1 MKQLS
6 FQWRITLLTALL
18 IAAACICLNLL
29 LYRSGTSG
37 MDSLNIYVT
46 QYQPGESDGLAIEIP
61 DEEMADF
68 LNQFS
73 QEVYDAKAIFGRK
86 GWIITAVVTMLSGA
100 IAYFV
105 SGKALQPL
113 KELSRQ
119 AEKINQDS
127 IANIRLDEN
136 SVREFRQL
144 SRSVNHMLD
153 RLAQSFDLQRQFA
166 GNAAHELRTPLAIL
180 QTKLELF
187 AEEHPD
193 MDRETAE
200 LVSSLREQI
209 NRLTVL
215 VRALLEMSNLQAVS
229 RGDRI
234 ELAPLTEEILADL
247 TPLAQQ
253 SGVALH
259 EECED
264 ISIIGS
270 DALIYRLLFNLVEN
284 GIKYNRPGGS
294 VSVSVHQDAGQAVL
308 RVSDTGCGIPNDLRE
323 NVFQPF
329 FRVDKSRSRKMGGAG
344 LGLALVREI
353 AVLHGGKAEIEES
366 SDQGTSFLITLPQ
379 KQEG

>member
-1 MKQLS
+1 MKRLS
-6 FQWRITLLTALL
+6 LQWRITLLTALL

-68 LNQFS
+68 LNRFS
-73 QEVYDAKAIFGRK
+73 QEVYDAKTIFGRK

-229 RGDRI
+229 RGDHI

-247 TPLAQQ
+247 APLAQQ
-253 SGVALH
+253 SGVTLH

-294 VSVSVHQDAGQAVL
+294 VSVTVHQDADQAVL

-353 AVLHGGKAEIEES
+353 SILHGGNAEIEES
-366 SDQGTSFLITLPQ
+366 SDQGTVFLITLPK

>member
-1 MKQLS
+1 MKHLS
-6 FQWRITLLTALL
+6 LQWRITLLTALL

-29 LYRSGTSG
+29 LSRSGTSG

-68 LNQFS
+68 LNRFS
-73 QEVYDAKAIFGRK
+73 QEVYDAKTIFGRK

-193 MDRETAE
+193 MDGETAE

-229 RGDRI
+229 RGDHI

-264 ISIIGS
+264 I
-270 DALIYRLLFNLVEN
+270 NLVDN

-294 VSVSVHQDAGQAVL
+294 VSVTVHQEADQAVL

-353 AVLHGGKAEIEES
+353 SILHGGNAEIEES
-366 SDQGTSFLITLPQ
+366 SDQGTVFLITLPK

>member
-1 MKQLS
+1 MKHLS
-6 FQWRITLLTALL
+6 LQWRITLLTALL

-68 LNQFS
+68 LNRFS
-73 QEVYDAKAIFGRK
+73 QEVYDAKMIFGRK

-200 LVSSLREQI
+200 FVSSLREQI

-353 AVLHGGKAEIEES
+353 SILHGGNAEIEES
-366 SDQGTSFLITLPQ
+366 SDQGTVFLITLPK

>member
-1 MKQLS
+1 MKHLS
-6 FQWRITLLTALL
+6 LQWRITLLTALL

-68 LNQFS
+68 LNRFS

-86 GWIITAVVTMLSGA
+86 GWIITVVVTMLSGA

-353 AVLHGGKAEIEES
+353 SILHGGNAEIEES
-366 SDQGTSFLITLPQ
+366 SDRGTVFLITLPK

>member
-1 MKQLS
+1 MKHLS
-6 FQWRITLLTALL
+6 LQWRITLLTALL

-68 LNQFS
+68 LNRFS

-127 IANIRLDEN
+127 IANIRLDES

-166 GNAAHELRTPLAIL
+166 GHAAHELRTPLAIL

-264 ISIIGS
+264 INIIGS

-294 VSVSVHQDAGQAVL
+294 VSVAVHQDADQVVL

-353 AVLHGGKAEIEES
+353 SILHGGNAEIEES
-366 SDQGTSFLITLPQ
+366 SGQGTVFLITLPK

>member
-1 MKQLS
+1 MKHLS
-6 FQWRITLLTALL
+6 LQWRITLLTALL

-68 LNQFS
+68 LNRFS

-353 AVLHGGKAEIEES
+353 SILHGGNAEIEES
-366 SDQGTSFLITLPQ
+366 SDQGTVFLITLPK

>member
-1 MKQLS
+1 MN
-6 FQWRITLLTALL
+6 R
-18 IAAACICLNLL
+18 
-29 LYRSGTSG
+29 
-37 MDSLNIYVT
+37 
-46 QYQPGESDGLAIEIP
+46 
-61 DEEMADF
+61 
-68 LNQFS
+68 FS
-73 QEVYDAKAIFGRK
+73 QEVYDAKMIFGRK

-353 AVLHGGKAEIEES
+353 SILHGGNAEIEES
-366 SDQGTSFLITLPQ
+366 SDQGTVFLITLPK

>member
-119 AEKINQDS
+119 TEKINQDS
-127 IANIRLDEN
+127 ISNTRLDEN
-136 SVREFRQL
+136 SVREFQQL

-193 MDRETAE
+193 MDGETAE
-200 LVSSLREQI
+200 LVSVLREQI

-229 RGDRI
+229 RGDQI

-247 TPLAQQ
+247 APLAQQ

-294 VSVSVHQDAGQAVL
+294 VSVTVHQDADQAVL

>member
-1 MKQLS
+1 MKRLS
-6 FQWRITLLTALL
+6 LQWRITLLTALL

-68 LNQFS
+68 LNRFS

-193 MDRETAE
+193 MDGETAE

-294 VSVSVHQDAGQAVL
+294 VSVTVHQDAGQAVL

-353 AVLHGGKAEIEES
+353 SILHGGNAEIEES
-366 SDQGTSFLITLPQ
+366 SGQGTVFLITLPK

>member
-1 MKQLS
+1 MKHLS
-6 FQWRITLLTALL
+6 LQWRITLLTALL

-68 LNQFS
+68 LNRFS

-119 AEKINQDS
+119 VEKINQDS

-247 TPLAQQ
+247 APLAQQ

-294 VSVSVHQDAGQAVL
+294 VSVTVHQDAGQAVL

-353 AVLHGGKAEIEES
+353 SILHGGNAEIKES
-366 SDQGTSFLITLPQ
+366 SDQGTVFLITLPK

>member
-1 MKQLS
+1 MKHLS
-6 FQWRITLLTALL
+6 LQWRITLLTALL

-68 LNQFS
+68 LNRFS
-73 QEVYDAKAIFGRK
+73 QEVYDAKTIFGRK

-193 MDRETAE
+193 MDGETAE

-247 TPLAQQ
+247 APLAQQ

-294 VSVSVHQDAGQAVL
+294 VSVSVHQDADQAVL

-353 AVLHGGKAEIEES
+353 SILHGGNAEIEES
-366 SDQGTSFLITLPQ
+366 SDQGTVFLITLPK

>member
-1 MKQLS
+1 MKRLS
-6 FQWRITLLTALL
+6 LQWRITLLTALL

-68 LNQFS
+68 LNRFS
-73 QEVYDAKAIFGRK
+73 QEVYDAKTIFGRK

-119 AEKINQDS
+119 TEKINQDS
-127 IANIRLDEN
+127 ISNTRLDEN
-136 SVREFRQL
+136 SVREFQQL

-193 MDRETAE
+193 MDGETAE
-200 LVSSLREQI
+200 LVSVLREQI

-229 RGDRI
+229 RGDQI

-247 TPLAQQ
+247 APLAQQ

-294 VSVSVHQDAGQAVL
+294 VSVSVHQDADQAVL

-353 AVLHGGKAEIEES
+353 SILHGGNAEIEES
-366 SDQGTSFLITLPQ
+366 SDQGTVFLITLPK

>member
-1 MKQLS
+1 MKHLS
-6 FQWRITLLTALL
+6 LQWRITLLTALL

-68 LNQFS
+68 LNRFS
-73 QEVYDAKAIFGRK
+73 QEVYDAKTIFGRK

-353 AVLHGGKAEIEES
+353 SILHGGNAEIEES
-366 SDQGTSFLITLPQ
+366 SDQGTVFLITLPK